1 MFIDFTA
8 NQAGV
13 APNLLRYP
21 VDIIGATDP
30 HTIVWRWFAYSYKPA
45 ANQFRWGNV
54 VPGESFALDHLSNTG
69 GTVTARWL
77 GGPPPPLICN
87 TRNIYFSTATDPA
100 FIGACTEV
108 TYSTSSGYLS
118 CKQSGSA
125 GHTSAGIK
133 AKFAFGDTPFG
144 NTEFTLWP
152 GAEVIDVQD
161 EAQDPPK
168 VNGKFTLELNSVA
181 WSVGDAIEEPHHYGS
196 KSSPWLITEPPLGR
210 SRLAQQETLW

>member
-77 GGPPPPLICN
+77 GDPPPPLICN

-168 VNGKFTLELNSVA
+168 VNGKFTLEPNSVA